1 MEVSAYFAVTS
12 ALAFINNSVAR
23 DNSLRFLTEHAS
35 SRYYDLDGV
44 WYKLATKWDSGATNN
59 MVSSDMTYGGNEY
72 MGGGYFESFLVWWW
86 VPAITSIIAIGLM
99 PHVPYAKRVGTQNG
113 SSGLIRKVCSYTTVL
128 LLQLNY
134 YVPFL
139 SSVLLLS
146 ILVTN
151 A

>member
-1 MEVSAYFAVTS
+1 MEVNACCRSVRTRRLSTTAVT
-12 ALAFINNSVAR
+12 R
-23 DNSLRFLTEHAS
+23 DNPLRFLTEHTS
-35 SRYYDLDGV
+35 NRYYDLDGV

-59 MVSSDMTYGGNEY
+59 MVSADMTYGGNEY

-86 VPAITSIIAIGLM
+86 MPAITSIIAIGLM
-99 PHVPYAKRVGTQNG
+99 PHVPYAKRVGTQKG

-128 LLQLNY
+128 LFQLNY

-139 SSVLLLS
+139 SSALQLS
-146 ILVTN
+146 IATN